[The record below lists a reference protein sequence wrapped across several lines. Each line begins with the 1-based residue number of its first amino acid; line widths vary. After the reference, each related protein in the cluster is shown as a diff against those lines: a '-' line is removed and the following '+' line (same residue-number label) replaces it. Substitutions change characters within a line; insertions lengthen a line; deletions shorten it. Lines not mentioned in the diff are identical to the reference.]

1 MAVTLSSGA
10 NAQWLDDFDTYTPG
24 PLAAQSVWE
33 EWTGSS
39 GVDAN
44 VDNSRSFTSANSVL
58 IVGNNDVVYDFTNLS
73 GGRPSSGKWIVT
85 AKSFVP
91 TGTTGIG
98 WHILMNDYPT
108 NLQWSTQI
116 QFNAG
121 TAKVQ
126 DGSRSANLRFGR
138 WVSLVLAIDLDA
150 NRYDAWYGD
159 QVLTVNGV
167 WAGSS
172 GQQVIAA
179 LDLYG
184 DAGGL
189 SGLYFDNTRI
199 EGGAG
204 GPLALTSKPNP
215 VASGLTLDLF
225 SNSPLLAL
233 NDIGFL
239 FNWSINGSA
248 VIFPLFPV
256 TFDATGTWTFSTTVP
271 AGLAGIEAG
280 LKMFALP
287 AGGKVMMSNED
298 VIIFK

>member
-1 MAVTLSSGA
+1 MRWSRWLATLGMAVTLSSGA

-85 AKSFVP
+85 AKTLVP

-150 NRYDAWYGD
+150 NRYDSWYGD

-184 DAGGL
+184 DSGGL
-189 SGLYFDNTRI
+189 SGMFFDNTRI
-199 EGGAG
+199 EVGAG
-204 GPLALTSKPNP
+204 GPLALTS
-215 VASGLTLDLF
+215 
-225 SNSPLLAL
+225 
-233 NDIGFL
+233 
-239 FNWSINGSA
+239 
-248 VIFPLFPV
+248 
-256 TFDATGTWTFSTTVP
+256 
-271 AGLAGIEAG
+271 
-280 LKMFALP
+280 
-287 AGGKVMMSNED
+287 
-298 VIIFK
+298 